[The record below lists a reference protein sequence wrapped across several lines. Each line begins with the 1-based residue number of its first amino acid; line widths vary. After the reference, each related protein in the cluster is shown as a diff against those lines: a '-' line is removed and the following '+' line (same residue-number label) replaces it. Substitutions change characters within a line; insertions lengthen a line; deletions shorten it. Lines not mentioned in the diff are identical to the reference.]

1 MTSSPMTVRIAGSS
15 LQMGALTV
23 TFHRTLRIPDNGRK
37 YPLPPSLGSFPL
49 RHVDDYADRVPAS
62 WRESGGVFLPMYQR
76 EAMWISFAGPSHQ
89 PRAVQVAVG
98 KVCALTGKPWSN
110 TLGDPSKKGGQNYLV
125 TPPQPWLDGICA
137 GHGTIKQFVAMPLG
151 TGVTVEGQVTGEE
164 SVGGLQLQVFD
175 PKPGRFPDL
184 PPPPAFPRSHPGA
197 PFASTAEFC
206 VSEVYSMAGGAMPPP
221 MMGAPSPAPSAAA
234 PRQQATMGLAAGGK
248 MEQKLYPDP
257 HGRDTWDLT
266 HSGRC
271 FVHLCNSEL
280 YSAITGEPA
289 PASPVDANSYKAHGF
304 PWFQLY
310 DEGAPALDTTSTLA
324 GVKSL
329 GELDAEKGA
338 PPEAEHPSI
347 FGKVKR
353 LVRDGVW

>member
-1 MTSSPMTVRIAGSS
+1 MTSSPMNVRIAGNT
-15 LQMGALTV
+15 LQMGALTI
-23 TFHRTLRIPDNGRK
+23 TFHRTLRIPDNGRQ
-37 YPLPPSLGSFPL
+37 YPLPPSLGAFPL
-49 RHVDDYADRVPAS
+49 RHVEVYKDRVPEN
-62 WRESGGVFLPMYQR
+62 WRERGGVFLPMYQR
-76 EAMWISFAGPSHQ
+76 EAMWISFNGPAHQ

-110 TLGDPSKKGGQNYLV
+110 TLGDPSQKGGQNYLV

-175 PKPGRFPDL
+175 PKPGRFPDA
-184 PPPPAFPRSHPGA
+184 PPPPPFPRA
-197 PFASTAEFC
+197 PAMGFPDTGSFGPPLA
-206 VSEVYSMAGGAMPPP
+206 YGMAGAIPPP
-221 MMGAPSPAPSAAA
+221 MYAPAPCAAPA

-248 MEQKLYPDP
+248 MQQKLYPDP

-266 HSGRC
+266 QSGRC

-310 DEGAPALDTTSTLA
+310 DEGAPALDTTPTLA

-329 GELDAEKGA
+329 GELDAEHGA
-338 PPEAEHPSI
+338 PPEAVNESI
-347 FGKVKR
+347 FGKMKR

>member
-1 MTSSPMTVRIAGSS
+1 VE
-15 LQMGALTV
+15 
-23 TFHRTLRIPDNGRK
+23 
-37 YPLPPSLGSFPL
+37 
-49 RHVDDYADRVPAS
+49 DYKDRVPES
-62 WRESGGVFLPMYQR
+62 WRERGGVFLPMYQR
-76 EAMWISFAGPSHQ
+76 EAMWISFSGPAHQ

-175 PKPGRFPDL
+175 PKPGRFPDA
-184 PPPPAFPRSHPGA
+184 PPPPPFPRA
-197 PFASTAEFC
+197 PAMGFPHTGSFGPPLA
-206 VSEVYSMAGGAMPPP
+206 YGMAGAIPPP
-221 MMGAPSPAPSAAA
+221 MCAPAPCAAPA
-234 PRQQATMGLAAGGK
+234 PRQQASMGLAAGGK
-248 MEQKLYPDP
+248 MQQKLYPDP

-266 HSGRC
+266 QSGRC

-310 DEGAPALDTTSTLA
+310 DEGAPALDTTPTLA

-329 GELDAEKGA
+329 GELDAEHGA
-338 PPEAEHPSI
+338 PPEAVNESI